1 MDYIRIDNQDYPII
15 EYKETY
21 DIDNDA
27 DSLQITLS
35 SLSYDEIL
43 ILFRDGM
50 AWQLVK
56 SLTNNKLF
64 SNFKQP
70 VNDLSE
76 YRKLINIVDN
86 LNGTFTIKMN
96 KMSRTEKA
104 IEEAVKAQIAEMLA
118 DMSMNTS
125 EESFIS
131 EIEADEAYTKGVNES

>member
-64 SNFKQP
+64 SNFRQP
-70 VNDLSE
+70 INDLSE

-86 LNGTFTIKMN
+86 RNGTFTIKMN

>member
-1 MDYIRIDNQDYPII
+1 M
-15 EYKETY
+15 
-21 DIDNDA
+21 
-27 DSLQITLS
+27 
-35 SLSYDEIL
+35 
-43 ILFRDGM
+43 
-50 AWQLVK
+50 
-56 SLTNNKLF
+56 
-64 SNFKQP
+64 
-70 VNDLSE
+70 NDLSE

>member
-64 SNFKQP
+64 SNFK
-70 VNDLSE
+70 
-76 YRKLINIVDN
+76 
-86 LNGTFTIKMN
+86 
-96 KMSRTEKA
+96 
-104 IEEAVKAQIAEMLA
+104 
-118 DMSMNTS
+118 
-125 EESFIS
+125 
-131 EIEADEAYTKGVNES
+131 